1 MLISWADEATV
12 GQLTGLLCKSI
23 CYPLPPSLSM
33 PLFVYFCLCLSLL
46 LPLLPLQNG
55 DEPPVMFISLISVC
69 LVKFIE
75 LAACL
80 NFDIPFKLTSSS
92 AAAAVDTAAA
102 LVSRFNLL

>member
-1 MLISWADEATV
+1 MRQLLASKLGCYANQFV
-12 GQLTGLLCKSI
+12 GP
-23 CYPLPPSLSM
+23 PLSQLSM

-46 LPLLPLQNG
+46 LPLLPLQNE
-55 DEPPVMFISLISVC
+55 DELPVMFISLISVC